1 MNNINNMSNNNNIFR
16 KEELLGLKDEFERLF
31 HIPKDIAIK

>member
-1 MNNINNMSNNNNIFR
+1 MNNIFH
-16 KEELLGLKDEFERLF
+16 KTKLLGLKDELERLF